1 MKSLEAFARKRD
13 FLVCVDSDGCA
24 MDTMDIKHIRC
35 FGPCMVKEWKLEAWE
50 GQILDRW
57 NEINL
62 YSMTRGINRFLAL
75 AMALEEINESLTPV
89 EGVEE
94 LSAWVKEADELS
106 NGSVQRKAE
115 ESGLEIFRKALAW
128 SKAVNQSISELPE
141 ETKKPFEGVAEG
153 LKAAHESADVAIV
166 SSANLEAVVEEW
178 QKHGLMD
185 SVDVC
190 LTQNVGSKAYCIGK
204 MLEYGFAADHVLMIG
219 DAPGDLSAAQ
229 KNGVLYY
236 PILVKHEKESWEI
249 FVKEALPRFLQGTY
263 KGDYQ
268 EQQIQAFRGNLS

>member
-13 FLVCVDSDGCA
+13 YLVCVDSDGCA

-141 ETKKPFEGVAEG
+141 ENKKPFEGVAEG

-236 PILVKHEKESWEI
+236 PILVKHEKESWET

-268 EQQIQAFRGNLS
+268 EQQIQAFRSNLS

>member
-13 FLVCVDSDGCA
+13 YLVCVDSDGCA

-89 EGVEE
+89 EGGEE

-236 PILVKHEKESWEI
+236 PILVKHEKESWET

-268 EQQIQAFRGNLS
+268 EQQIQAFRSNLS

>member
-89 EGVEE
+89 EGVEK

-236 PILVKHEKESWEI
+236 PILVKHEKESWET

-268 EQQIQAFRGNLS
+268 EQQIQAFRSNLS

>member
-13 FLVCVDSDGCA
+13 YLVCVDSDGCA
-24 MDTMDIKHIRC
+24 MDTMDIKHFRC

-236 PILVKHEKESWEI
+236 PILVKHEKESWET

-268 EQQIQAFRGNLS
+268 EQQIQAFRSNLS

>member
-13 FLVCVDSDGCA
+13 FLFCVDSDGCA

-236 PILVKHEKESWEI
+236 PILVKHEKESWET

-268 EQQIQAFRGNLS
+268 EQQIQAFRSNLS

>member
-13 FLVCVDSDGCA
+13 YLVCVDSDGCA

-236 PILVKHEKESWEI
+236 PILVKHEKESWET
-249 FVKEALPRFLQGTY
+249 FVKEALPSVYTSPCSGSSQWIFLSWITCTT
-263 KGDYQ
+263 
-268 EQQIQAFRGNLS
+268 S

>member
-1 MKSLEAFARKRD
+1 MTDLPHFVKARD

-62 YSMTRGINRFLAL
+62 YSMTRGINRFL
-75 AMALEEINESLTPV
+75 ALEEINESLTPV

-141 ETKKPFEGVAEG
+141 ETKKPFEGVTEG
-153 LKAAHESADVAIV
+153 LKAAHGSADVAIV

-236 PILVKHEKESWEI
+236 PILVKHEKESWET

>member
-13 FLVCVDSDGCA
+13 YLVCVDSDGCA

-50 GQILDRW
+50 GQILDCW

-153 LKAAHESADVAIV
+153 LKAAHGSADVAIV

-236 PILVKHEKESWEI
+236 PILVKHEKESWET

-268 EQQIQAFRGNLS
+268 EQQIQAFRSNLS

>member
-1 MKSLEAFARKRD
+1 
-13 FLVCVDSDGCA
+13 
-24 MDTMDIKHIRC
+24 
-35 FGPCMVKEWKLEAWE
+35 MVKEWKLEAWE

-153 LKAAHESADVAIV
+153 LKAAHGSADVAIV

-236 PILVKHEKESWEI
+236 PILVKHEKESWET
-249 FVKEALPRFLQGTY
+249 FVKEALARFLQGTY

>member
-13 FLVCVDSDGCA
+13 FLVCVDSGGCA

-236 PILVKHEKESWEI
+236 PILVKHEKESWET

-268 EQQIQAFRGNLS
+268 EQQIQAFRSNLS

>member
-62 YSMTRGINRFLAL
+62 YSTTRGINRFLAL

-236 PILVKHEKESWEI
+236 PILVKHEKESWET

-268 EQQIQAFRGNLS
+268 EQQIQAFRSNLS

>member
-115 ESGLEIFRKALAW
+115 ESGLELFRKALAW

-236 PILVKHEKESWEI
+236 PILVKHEKESWET

-268 EQQIQAFRGNLS
+268 EQQIQAFRSNLS

>member
-24 MDTMDIKHIRC
+24 MDTMDIKHFRC
-35 FGPCMVKEWKLEAWE
+35 FGPCMVEEWKLYAWE

-153 LKAAHESADVAIV
+153 LKAAHGSADVAIV

-236 PILVKHEKESWEI
+236 PILVKHEKESWET

-268 EQQIQAFRGNLS
+268 EQQIQAFHSNLS

>member
-236 PILVKHEKESWEI
+236 PILVKHEKESWET

-268 EQQIQAFRGNLS
+268 EQQIQAFRSNLS

>member
-13 FLVCVDSDGCA
+13 YLVCVDSDGCA

-50 GQILDRW
+50 GQILDCW

-75 AMALEEINESLTPV
+75 AMALEEINESLPPV

-236 PILVKHEKESWEI
+236 PILVKHEKESWET

-268 EQQIQAFRGNLS
+268 EQQIQAFRSNLS

>member
-190 LTQNVGSKAYCIGK
+190 LTQNVGSKTYCIGK

-236 PILVKHEKESWEI
+236 PILVKHEKESWET

-268 EQQIQAFRGNLS
+268 EQQIQAFRSNLS

>member
-35 FGPCMVKEWKLEAWE
+35 FGPCMVEEWKLEAWE

-236 PILVKHEKESWEI
+236 PILVKHEKESWET

-268 EQQIQAFRGNLS
+268 EQQIQAFRSNLS

>member
-13 FLVCVDSDGCA
+13 YLVCVDSDGCA

-236 PILVKHEKESWEI
+236 PILVKHEKESWET

-268 EQQIQAFRGNLS
+268 EQQIQAFRSNLS

>member
-204 MLEYGFAADHVLMIG
+204 MLEYGFVADHVLMIG

-236 PILVKHEKESWEI
+236 PILVKHEKESWET

-268 EQQIQAFRGNLS
+268 EQQIQAFRSNLS

>member
-13 FLVCVDSDGCA
+13 YLVCVDSDGCA

-153 LKAAHESADVAIV
+153 LKAAHGSADVAIV

-236 PILVKHEKESWEI
+236 PILVKHEKESWET

-268 EQQIQAFRGNLS
+268 EQQIQAFRSNLS